1 MVLLK
6 RERSPSPG
14 PHGFVRLMDDG
25 FPPGLRGLHNLGNTC
40 FMNSDGLISAA
51 YSGCRAPISPASFLH
66 TWWTYIGGELSRHA
80 QQDAHEFLVF
90 FLDALSAIQGYPLNE
105 TFQGLLESE
114 VACRACQ
121 HSSVTEDRFLHLS
134 LDIPPVSRL
143 IAPPIAI
150 ADAAGA
156 ETGGAGPGPDPA
168 LQSER
173 SSELES
179 SSLLLSPLGSQ
190 ESELLMARE
199 GANGDD
205 PLSSPRPSSYS
216 SPFGKEPEGAAV
228 GDDARPASADR
239 VAPAPPPGIGSPGI
253 DEDAA
258 LTSYSRWPGV
268 SLLGA
273 LRRLTHTELLGAAGS
288 SWRCAACG
296 ASQGATKRLSL
307 AKLPPV
313 LVLHAKR
320 FEHSGLRGTAT
331 KLNTF
336 LEYPLENLDMSP
348 FLSARAKAAGSLYDL
363 YGVVVHKG
371 DFKGGHYVTYVKCRD
386 GAWYL
391 CDDAFISPASCE
403 EVQNSQAYLLFYMD
417 KSIDPWTVQ

>member
-1 MVLLK
+1 M
-6 RERSPSPG
+6 ERALDPSPFG
-14 PHGFVRLMDDG
+14 GRAAEAAGYVKWARGRGALVGKVVRV
-25 FPPGLRGLHNLGNTC
+25 C
-40 FMNSDGLISAA
+40 GLIYFPHPHQA
-51 YSGCRAPISPASFLH
+51 RF
-66 TWWTYIGGELSRHA
+66 TR
-80 QQDAHEFLVF
+80 
-90 FLDALSAIQGYPLNE
+90 
-105 TFQGLLESE
+105 QGLTG
-114 VACRACQ
+114 ARRGAGG
-121 HSSVTEDRFLHLS
+121 RRGGRGG
-134 LDIPPVSRL
+134 PG
-143 IAPPIAI
+143 A
-150 ADAAGA
+150 AAGRGKK
-156 ETGGAGPGPDPA
+156 ESPPSSEDPA

-273 LRRLTHTELLGAAGS
+273 LRRLTHTELLGAASS

-320 FEHSGLRGTAT
+320 FEHSGG
-331 KLNTF
+331 
-336 LEYPLENLDMSP
+336 
-348 FLSARAKAAGSLYDL
+348 
-363 YGVVVHKG
+363 
-371 DFKGGHYVTYVKCRD
+371 
-386 GAWYL
+386 W
-391 CDDAFISPASCE
+391 
-403 EVQNSQAYLLFYMD
+403 
-417 KSIDPWTVQ
+417 W